1 MPVAAASSASAP
13 AAAASSSSAAA
24 ALVFLPLTP
33 AWLVAMAHR
42 VLVRVVVQAVAGVA
56 LALLR
61 TGRVRSSVVVV
72 VVIVIPIVV
81 LATLELADA
90 EERVHDQHQIEPLD
104 HAADALMPHGFFS
117 CQSKQKQ
124 RSKLKIN
131 DGDGALQPGP
141 PSPDPLQISDI

>member
-1 MPVAAASSASAP
+1 
-13 AAAASSSSAAA
+13 
-24 ALVFLPLTP
+24 
-33 AWLVAMAHR
+33 
-42 VLVRVVVQAVAGVA
+42 
-56 LALLR
+56 
-61 TGRVRSSVVVV
+61 
-72 VVIVIPIVV
+72 VV

-104 HAADALMPHGFFS
+104 HAADALMPHGFSS

-141 PSPDPLQISDI
+141 PTPIPSRYRISDCLLPITDCQSHTHAVCLSLAIFADPRSICASVSLLWTRRIAGIIYLPKGIGGAGLSAGT